1 MTNASSTAPSRHRR
15 TAVLVLE
22 ILINFVAPWAIY
34 HCSEASLGE
43 VNALLASS
51 APPIAWS
58 IIEFIRVRRIDAVS
72 MLVLAGIVLSLLAF
86 VGGGSVKFLQ
96 LREKAV
102 TALIGL
108 IFLGSAVIGR
118 PLMYQLARAA
128 IGRRSQTELAAFDGL
143 GRNQRMRR
151 VMMIMTLV
159 WGFGLTAEAALAS
172 VLVLTLSVS
181 DYLIVGPIMGYA
193 TMGGLTLWTFWYSNR
208 QRRKGSAGKAAA
220 AAKTD

>member
-1 MTNASSTAPSRHRR
+1 MLA
-15 TAVLVLE
+15 LE

-34 HCSEASLGE
+34 HYSEASLGE
-43 VNALLASS
+43 VDALLASS
-51 APPIAWS
+51 APPIVWS
-58 IIEFIRVRRIDAVS
+58 IVEFIRVRRIDAVS

-86 VGGGSVKFLQ
+86 VGGGSVTFLQ

-108 IFLGSAVIGR
+108 IFLGSAAIGR

-128 IGRRSQTELAAFDGL
+128 IGRRSQTELAAFDAL

-151 VMMIMTLV
+151 VMTLMTLV

-172 VLVLTLSVS
+172 VLVMTLSIS

-193 TMGGLTLWTFWYSNR
+193 TMGGLSLWTFWYSNR
-208 QRRKGSAGKAAA
+208 ERRKGGARRAAE
-220 AAKTD
+220 AAKPS

>member
-1 MTNASSTAPSRHRR
+1 M
-15 TAVLVLE
+15 LVLE

>member
-1 MTNASSTAPSRHRR
+1 
-15 TAVLVLE
+15 
-22 ILINFVAPWAIY
+22 
-34 HCSEASLGE
+34 
-43 VNALLASS
+43 
-51 APPIAWS
+51 
-58 IIEFIRVRRIDAVS
+58 

-108 IFLGSAVIGR
+108 VFLASAAIGR
-118 PLMYQLARAA
+118 PLMYQLARAV
-128 IGRRSQTELAAFDGL
+128 IRRRSQAELAAFDGL

-151 VMMIMTLV
+151 MMMIMTLV

-172 VLVLTLSVS
+172 VLVLTLSIS

-193 TMGGLTLWTFWYSNR
+193 IMGMLSLWTFWYSNR
-208 QRRKGSAGKAAA
+208 HGRKAGAGKAAET
-220 AAKTD
+220 AKSN